1 MKLLLT
7 NLSYRQGNDRG
18 TQYRSGIYYHSD
30 EQKDIALNFIKEMQ
44 PKYKDK
50 IVVEVVKA
58 DK

>member
-1 MKLLLT
+1 M
-7 NLSYRQGNDRG
+7 NPECQNDYFRQGNDRG

-30 EQKDIALNFIKEMQ
+30 EQRDIANNFIKEIQ
-44 PKYKDK
+44 PKYQDR